1 MTEKK
6 TIGLRKAIKTT
17 ITITPLLKK
26 ILFKCSL
33 RSPQEKIFGAE
44 KRSFFSSFFLPF
56 KRGQKNDWF
65 ELSSSTIFLGVQ
77 GSLGWWRNMVAC
89 PGCLLAIL
97 VFLLKTTSFVSWRAE
112 AILMSIQLYQ
122 LEPDYSSNEEAKE
135 EPVDSEEEEVS

>member
-1 MTEKK
+1 MFF
-6 TIGLRKAIKTT
+6 
-17 ITITPLLKK
+17 K
-26 ILFKCSL
+26 IS
-33 RSPQEKIFGAE
+33 QEKIFGAE

-77 GSLGWWRNMVAC
+77 GSLRNMVAC

-112 AILMSIQLYQ
+112 AILMSTQLYH

-135 EPVDSEEEEVS
+135 EPADSEEEEVS